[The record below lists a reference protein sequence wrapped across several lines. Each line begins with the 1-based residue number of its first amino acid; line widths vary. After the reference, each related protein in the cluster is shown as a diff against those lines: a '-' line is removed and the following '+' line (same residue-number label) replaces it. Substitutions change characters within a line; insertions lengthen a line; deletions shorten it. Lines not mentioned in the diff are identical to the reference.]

1 MAHLYD
7 NRTKRRTDFPE
18 KHVFFSFE
26 FRLSNRKFAFHMW
39 FSCMEKVTTIT
50 KSEANT
56 FIEHLTCSVFDRIV
70 KRTFQTITTKLNGRT
85 KINI

>member
-1 MAHLYD
+1 MITARKDGLIF
-7 NRTKRRTDFPE
+7 RKKRI
-18 KHVFFSFE
+18 FFIRISFIK
-26 FRLSNRKFAFHMW
+26 SQICVPYVVAYP
-39 FSCMEKVTTIT
+39 CMEKVTTIT

-56 FIEHLTCSVFDRIV
+56 FIEHLTCSVYDRIV